1 MTQIS
6 HERIAIFPGSF
17 NPFTVG
23 HASIVERGLQLFDR
37 VIVAIGVSAD
47 KPSADIQARLA
58 PIERLYRDNERVEVM
73 TYSGLTVDLA
83 HRLGARFF
91 LRGIRGAAD
100 FEYERSLADANRRI
114 GDIETVFL
122 STLPELSMVS
132 SSLVRELQRYGRDAG
147 EFLPGEAT

>member
-1 MTQIS
+1 
-6 HERIAIFPGSF
+6 
-17 NPFTVG
+17 
-23 HASIVERGLQLFDR
+23 
-37 VIVAIGVSAD
+37 
-47 KPSADIQARLA
+47 
-58 PIERLYRDNERVEVM
+58 
-73 TYSGLTVDLA
+73 
-83 HRLGARFF
+83 

-147 EFLPGEAT
+147 EFLPGETT